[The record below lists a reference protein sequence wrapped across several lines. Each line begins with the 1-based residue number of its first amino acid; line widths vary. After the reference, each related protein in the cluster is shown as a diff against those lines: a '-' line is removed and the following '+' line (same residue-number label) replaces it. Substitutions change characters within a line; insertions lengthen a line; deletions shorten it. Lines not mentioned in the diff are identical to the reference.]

1 MSIDEDEPV
10 EIPDTPATR
19 KAAVVLAAA
28 PMDATSEQLDAL
40 IRRTATVTR
49 PVRKALVEEE
59 IARRANRQVEQV
71 RAAMTEQHQH
81 PRNIALEAEMKPAEP
96 ETKTPK
102 ASEIYR
108 QALQSGKT
116 PEEASAAVV
125 RALAEQRGDTP
136 EATQPPVEQVRIRSW
151 QDTQNGE
158 VHPLIPDT
166 PQYNA
171 VRQALM
177 GTDPNTPEKQL
188 YEVLRRAASKAHLMM
203 TSEVRKSLVQEHLG
217 RLQQIQSDTEAGT
230 PDKPSQSREELQRR
244 SDGQAT
250 HNRNTSRQ
258 KVSQLLTVL
267 VVAIGIVAWFY
278 HSHEVKRHAAE
289 AVVAAAAAREQQA
302 RSIVASV
309 RNSWNADDNWEDTFS
324 SKGAYVTPYT
334 IELENALM
342 KGRPIVAFG
351 LVGDVRK
358 SGEQENSIVL
368 IQDIGRT
375 MKWDLRFSLLS
386 APAITKAILNDE
398 DRQSNTFII
407 AATITSVEKVSMPP
421 DEKDNDQDYFLA
433 HGILHEAQPIGPFA
447 DPPHK

>member
-1 MSIDEDEPV
+1 
-10 EIPDTPATR
+10 
-19 KAAVVLAAA
+19 
-28 PMDATSEQLDAL
+28 
-40 IRRTATVTR
+40 
-49 PVRKALVEEE
+49 
-59 IARRANRQVEQV
+59 
-71 RAAMTEQHQH
+71 
-81 PRNIALEAEMKPAEP
+81 LEAEMKPSEP
-96 ETKTPK
+96 ETKVPESGSYEYEG
-102 ASEIYR
+102 AIYR
-108 QALQSGKT
+108 QAREAALERGLNPQDTEKWGT
-116 PEEASAAVV
+116 AIVEEEDRILAA
-125 RALAEQRGDTP
+125 RRGETP
-136 EATQPPVEQVRIRSW
+136 EAPQPPAEQKEPVPSKVEEPEPKAA
-151 QDTQNGE
+151 E
-158 VHPLIPDT
+158 VAQQSSGT
-166 PQYNA
+166 PQA
-171 VRQALM
+171 
-177 GTDPNTPEKQL
+177 
-188 YEVLRRAASKAHLMM
+188 RR
-203 TSEVRKSLVQEHLG
+203 
-217 RLQQIQSDTEAGT
+217 EAGRT
-230 PDKPSQSREELQRR
+230 SL
-244 SDGQAT
+244 

-278 HSHEVKRHAAE
+278 HSHEVKRRAAE

-324 SKGAYVTPYT
+324 SKGTDVTPYT

-358 SGEQENSIVL
+358 SGEQDNSIVL